1 MYLRLLASASC
12 VVVCGL
18 LPRGGL
24 IAQGAP
30 TPDGAPARWVSATKP
45 WLLGQIIPNR
55 LVPDPDPSRRRLVIS
70 YDLAPAEFPR
80 RFHRS
85 ATYDD
90 ALAAVVFLTTG
101 DGDKA
106 AFTLHALARLVRP
119 DGSLWFGY
127 NTANDWPG
135 ETDHESALVR
145 AGAVAWVGYAFT
157 FFLTHAPG
165 CAGDRGCER
174 ERTIF
179 LQAATRLAGYL
190 LSLAVND
197 ARDPRDGLLR
207 MGQGILQL
215 AYRAT
220 TDEVVELYRDEPMLA
235 VSTENNISAWFFL
248 HQLADLTR
256 EARWAEAAERIRRGL
271 LQSAWNDSL
280 GQFNQGFAPL
290 GDADPNKALDCAAWG
305 ALFLL
310 AAGEPHKAEQA
321 LAAVDRYYA
330 SKHGDASGY
339 RPYDE
344 QAIYGDPEVGRF
356 FFHESPRKQWRELP
370 IVWSEGTLGVAFAY
384 LRMGQSPRARQ
395 IVAGLAPLQAANG
408 GLRCASQELQHEMTQ
423 VPCVAASAWLVL
435 VTEALAANPVAMQV
449 WK

>member
-1 MYLRLLASASC
+1 
-12 VVVCGL
+12 
-18 LPRGGL
+18 
-24 IAQGAP
+24 
-30 TPDGAPARWVSATKP
+30 
-45 WLLGQIIPNR
+45 
-55 LVPDPDPSRRRLVIS
+55 
-70 YDLAPAEFPR
+70 
-80 RFHRS
+80 
-85 ATYDD
+85 
-90 ALAAVVFLTTG
+90 
-101 DGDKA
+101 
-106 AFTLHALARLVRP
+106 
-119 DGSLWFGY
+119 
-127 NTANDWPG
+127 
-135 ETDHESALVR
+135 
-145 AGAVAWVGYAFT
+145 
-157 FFLTHAPG
+157 
-165 CAGDRGCER
+165 
-174 ERTIF
+174 
-179 LQAATRLAGYL
+179 
-190 LSLAVND
+190 
-197 ARDPRDGLLR
+197 
-207 MGQGILQL
+207 
-215 AYRAT
+215 
-220 TDEVVELYRDEPMLA
+220 

-256 EARWAEAAERIRRGL
+256 EARWVEAAERIRRGL

-408 GLRCASQELQHEMTQ
+408 GLRCASQELQYEMTQ